1 MLKYADEFLNGITMY
16 RLMLYELILL
26 LFVAVFLSFLKVLP
40 FEPVNLI
47 FQASILISVCW
58 GANKI
63 FAHLFKAPA
72 NLESTYITA
81 LILFLIINPVR
92 SYQEAVI
99 LVVVGVLAMA
109 SKYIL
114 ATGKKHIFNPAA
126 FAVFATALVLN
137 YSAGWWIGNIWM
149 APFVILGGILTF
161 RKLKRFD
168 LVISFFCTSLAVFL
182 FFAVWR
188 GNSFL
193 AFFQKIFLETPL
205 FFFAFVMLTEPQ
217 TTPPSKKWKI
227 LYGAFVGFLYA
238 SPLSIGQFSTTPET
252 ALILGNIFSYIV
264 GLKKKL
270 ILELKEKKQIGLNIY
285 DFIFNLKDKLSF
297 LPGQYMEWTLGHQIP
312 DSRGNRRFFTIASAP
327 TEKDMLV
334 AIRVLE
340 NSSSFKKALLNL
352 SPGGKLVAS
361 NPDGEFVLPKD
372 QNKKLVFIAGGIGI
386 TPFRSMIKYLLDKS
400 EKRDIVLFY
409 INKTAEEI
417 VFKEIFDEAFRKL
430 DIKTVYVLTDK
441 ENIPKGWKGR
451 VGHLGGDIIRK
462 DVFDFRERIF
472 YISGS
477 HSMTESLKEI
487 LKGIEVSDNQIK
499 TDYFPGY
506 A

>member
-149 APFVILGGILTF
+149 APFVILGGILTV

-386 TPFRSMIKYLLDKS
+386 TPFRSMIKYLLDKR
-400 EKRDIVLFY
+400 EKRQITLLYSNKKVSDIAY
-409 INKTAEEI
+409 
-417 VFKEIFDEAFRKL
+417 
-430 DIKTVYVLTDK
+430 
-441 ENIPKGWKGR
+441 
-451 VGHLGGDIIRK
+451 K
-462 DVFDFRERIF
+462 DVFDKAREQLGIKTIYNITDTSEMIAGESMRSGILDAQTIKKEIPDYENKTF
-472 YISGS
+472 YISGP
-477 HSMTESLKEI
+477 HSMVNAFENTLKSM
-487 LKGIEVSDNQIK
+487 GISRKNIK
-499 TDYFPGY
+499 IDFFPGF